1 MRDPREL
8 SGAWSAFQQHG
19 SAPPSPPLAGVVSRY
34 WWATWDLRGQAPYRQ
49 LLPPTPSVHLTFPT
63 DGPPLL
69 RGVHRRY
76 FHRVLSGAGGVLG
89 VAFRPGTFRR
99 FLNAPATTLTNRTVP
114 AIDIFGPD
122 LPTIVGSDPPIAG
135 ISVPGPPA
143 TGLVSDLP
151 AAGISVSGPPAAGIV
166 GSGPFAAG
174 ADAVDVFLAD
184 RVSADPVGDEVAAW
198 VECASATPD
207 VRRVDDLAAL
217 CGVNVRRL
225 QRLFADHVGASPKW
239 LLRRFRLQEVTDT
252 LAAAPGA
259 PVDWAG
265 LAADLGYVDQAHLSR
280 DFAAMFGEPPTTYA
294 ARY

>member
-8 SGAWSAFQQHG
+8 SGAWSAFQRHG
-19 SAPPSPPLAGVVSRY
+19 STPPSPPLAGVVGRY
-34 WWATWDLRGQAPYRQ
+34 WWATWDLRDQAPYRQ

-69 RGVHRRY
+69 RGVHRRH

-89 VAFRPGTFRR
+89 VAFVPGTFRR
-99 FLNAPATTLTNRTVP
+99 FLDAPATTLTDRTVP
-114 AIDIFGPD
+114 AADIFGPD
-122 LPTIVGSDPPIAG
+122 LPTFEFHD
-135 ISVPGPPA
+135 
-143 TGLVSDLP
+143 
-151 AAGISVSGPPAAGIV
+151 SGPPTG
-166 GSGPFAAG
+166 GT
-174 ADAVDVFLAD
+174 DAVDAFLAE
-184 RVSADPVGDEVAAW
+184 RLPSDPVGDEVAAW
-198 VECASATPD
+198 VERASATPD
-207 VRRVDDLAAL
+207 LRRVDDLAAL
-217 CGVNVRRL
+217 CGVGVRRL

-239 LLRRFRLQEVTDT
+239 LLRRLRLQEVTDT

-280 DFAAMFGEPPTTYA
+280 DFTAMFGEPPTRYA